1 MVVGVY
7 GLGRFGAFWASL
19 LAQRY
24 EVVGYSRSSG
34 RETPPRVRRVSLDR
48 VLQADV
54 LFLCVSIS
62 AMREVAR
69 AIGPRLSPGTL
80 VADTCSVK
88 VEPVRAMLDE
98 LAPEQPIL
106 ATHPMFG
113 PDSAAGGVAGL
124 PIVVW
129 PARVDAEQHQ
139 FWRAEFAGFGLRVL
153 EISPDDHDHE
163 AAYTQGITHFIGRV
177 LGDMDLG
184 SSEIATLGYR
194 RILEVIEQ
202 TCNDPWQL
210 FLDLQRY
217 NPYTREMRRSLRA
230 SLTRMLEKLESSL
243 DST

>member
-1 MVVGVY
+1 MIVGVY

-19 LAQRY
+19 LARRY
-24 EVVGYSRSSG
+24 DVVGYSRSNS
-34 RETPPRVRRVSLDR
+34 RQTPPQVRRVSEEQ
-48 VLQADV
+48 VLQSDV

-69 AIGPRLSPGTL
+69 AIAPRLAPGTL
-80 VADTCSVK
+80 VVDTCSVK
-88 VEPVRAMLDE
+88 VEPVRAMVEE
-98 LAPEQPIL
+98 LAATQPIL

-113 PDSAAGGVAGL
+113 PDSAANGVAGL

-129 PARVDAEQHQ
+129 PVRVDWTRHQ
-139 FWRAEFAGFGLRVL
+139 FWQDEFAGFGLRVL
-153 EISPDDHDHE
+153 QISPDDHDHE

-177 LGDMDLG
+177 LGDMELRG
-184 SSEIATLGYR
+184 SEIGTLGYR
-194 RILEVIEQ
+194 RILQVIEQ

-217 NPYTREMRRSLRA
+217 NPYTREMRERLRT
-230 SLTRMLEKLESSL
+230 SLTRVLEKLESSL

>member
-1 MVVGVY
+1 MV
-7 GLGRFGAFWASL
+7 
-19 LAQRY
+19 
-24 EVVGYSRSSG
+24 E
-34 RETPPRVRRVSLDR
+34 E
-48 VLQADV
+48 
-54 LFLCVSIS
+54 
-62 AMREVAR
+62 
-69 AIGPRLSPGTL
+69 L
-80 VADTCSVK
+80 V
-88 VEPVRAMLDE
+88 
-98 LAPEQPIL
+98 PEQPIL

-113 PDSAAGGVAGL
+113 PDSAAEGVSGL
-124 PIVVW
+124 PVVVW
-129 PARVDAEQHQ
+129 PVRVDSEQHR
-139 FWRAEFAGFGLRVL
+139 FWRAEFAAFGLRVL

-177 LGDMDLG
+177 LGDMELG

-217 NPYTREMRRSLRA
+217 NPYTREMRQRLRT